1 MRTSTLVLPRVL
13 TNISEN
19 TARKSK
25 AVVQYFKEDPDRVVG
40 WGMLVTACIGQV
52 FFGIFW

>member
-13 TNISEN
+13 INISEN

-25 AVVQYFKEDPDRVVG
+25 AIVQYFKEDPDRIVG
-40 WGMLVTACIGQV
+40 WGMLVVASVGQV

>member
-1 MRTSTLVLPRVL
+1 MRTSPLVLPRVL
-13 TNISEN
+13 INISEN

-25 AVVQYFKEDPDRVVG
+25 AVVQYFKEDPDRIVG
-40 WGMLVTACIGQV
+40 WGMLVVASVGQG